1 MQLTVRIGDEY
12 GPLLA
17 RYAKETG
24 LKRSDIVRQAL
35 KHFLEEH
42 ENIPSAR
49 PFSRVSHLLGL
60 VESGITDLGKNH
72 REHLIR
78 KIKKAS

>member
-12 GPLLA
+12 EPLLT

-49 PFSRVSHLLGL
+49 PFSRVSHLIGL
-60 VESGITDLGKNH
+60 VESGMPDLGKHH